1 MWPGRSTTA
10 ETRMNAESVSPPIT
24 GRPALRVLI
33 VSTEF
38 PPGPGGIGTHAH
50 QLASQLQRL
59 GWKVAVVTSQASA
72 PGNDARAFNESQ
84 SFPIAVLRA
93 PDGSLF
99 GPMSRLRT
107 ISRWL
112 QHWEPHVILASGQR
126 SVWRTSWLPHA
137 STKPWVAVGHGTE
150 FGVTT
155 LRERWLTRRA
165 FERATAV
172 VCVSQYTC
180 ARMLASGIR
189 PKWSE
194 VIPNGADPAR
204 FRVLP
209 REVIERTRHELGL
222 HRGQVLLTVGKV
234 AARKGQDTV
243 IRALPAVLTK
253 FPNTVY
259 LVVGLSG
266 QQETFARLA
275 AELGVADRVRFLG
288 VVAPDDLVRYLN
300 CCDLVVAPSRHT
312 PSGEFEGYGIAVV
325 EAALCGK
332 PAVVSR
338 DCGLGE
344 AIIDGRTGIGVP
356 EDDPPMTAAALV
368 ALLEDD
374 DRRLT
379 MGEAAR
385 IRAMH
390 EQTWEHRAEAY
401 DRLLRDLV
409 AARISSSEGPAR
421 KPHRASVEQSSGL
434 EGHELGDFL
443 SPRGRGRSHR

>member
-1 MWPGRSTTA
+1 MQPGHSTTA
-10 ETRMNAESVSPPIT
+10 ERRMNAESVRRRAT
-24 GRPALRVLI
+24 GRPVLRVLI

-38 PPGPGGIGTHAH
+38 PPGPGGIGTHAS

-59 GWKVAVVTSQASA
+59 GWKVAVVTSQVSA

-84 SFPIAVLRA
+84 SFPIAALRV
-93 PDGSLF
+93 PDGTLF

-112 QHWEPHVILASGQR
+112 RHWQPHAILASGQR
-126 SVWRTSWLPHA
+126 SVWRTAWLPHA
-137 STKPWVAVGHGTE
+137 SSKPWVAVGHGTE

-155 LRERWLTRRA
+155 LWKRWLTRRS
-165 FERATAV
+165 FERAAAV
-172 VCVSQYTC
+172 VCVSQYTR

-189 PKWSE
+189 PKRSE

-204 FRVLP
+204 FKVLP

-234 AARKGQDTV
+234 TTRKGQDTV
-243 IRALPAVLTK
+243 IRALPAVLAR

-259 LVVGLSG
+259 LVAGLSG
-266 QQETFARLA
+266 QQEAFARLA
-275 AELGVADRVRFLG
+275 AELGIADRVRFLG

-300 CCDLVVAPSRHT
+300 CCDLIVAPSRHT

-338 DCGLGE
+338 NCGLGE
-344 AIIDGRTGIGVP
+344 AIVDGQTGIGVP

-374 DRRLT
+374 DRRQT
-379 MGEAAR
+379 MGAAAR
-385 IRAMH
+385 VRAMH

-409 AARISSSEGPAR
+409 GARISSSEGPAR
-421 KPHRASVEQSSGL
+421 EPRHASVEQSSGL
-434 EGHELGDFL
+434 EGRQPGDFL